1 MVQEVG
7 IPEISIVIPVFNEEE
22 SLPPLFAT
30 LDGFLR
36 RFDKRAEVIL
46 VDDGSR
52 DRTPVVLAEQ
62 VSIRPGF
69 RMLRLRA
76 NRGQTAAMAAGLEAA
91 RGHTIVFMDADL
103 QNDPDDIPRLVAK
116 LDEGFDLV
124 SGWRR
129 NRQDAAFTRN
139 FPSRVANRL
148 IGWVTGVKVH
158 DYGCSLKAYRSA
170 VVKPLPLYSD
180 MHRFL
185 PALCTRLGARVTE
198 LPVQHH
204 PRRLGKSKYGLNRIF
219 KVLADLT
226 VIKMIVAFADRPM
239 HYFGLISLLFLTLTG
254 VSFSLWMTNLSE
266 GWKDDTIIIPALIFL
281 FFSSFLYCVSLGLL
295 ADLILRA
302 RGQEVYGAERQ
313 FAIEVP

>member
-7 IPEISIVIPVFNEEE
+7 NPEVSIVIPVFNEEE

-30 LDGFLR
+30 LDSFLR

-52 DRTPVVLAEQ
+52 DGTPVVLAEQ
-62 VSIRPGF
+62 VAMRPGF

>member
-7 IPEISIVIPVFNEEE
+7 NPEVSIVIPVFNEEE

-30 LDGFLR
+30 LDSFLR
-36 RFDKRAEVIL
+36 RFDKRTEVIL

-52 DRTPVVLAEQ
+52 DGTPVVLAEQ
-62 VSIRPGF
+62 VAMRPGF